1 MKKIKQ
7 RKENAVE
14 LIFSKFTFLYLYILL
29 IKEINID

>member
-14 LIFSKFTFLYLYILL
+14 LYILL
-29 IKEINID
+29 LKEINIDSYLI

>member
-14 LIFSKFTFLYLYILL
+14 LIFSKFTFLIFIYF
-29 IKEINID
+29 IDKRN

>member
-14 LIFSKFTFLYLYILL
+14 LIKYILDFIYFN
-29 IKEINID
+29 IKGI

>member
-14 LIFSKFTFLYLYILL
+14 LSHNKIYFSFINFN
-29 IKEINID
+29 IKGI